1 MILNQADLVKRC
13 LKGDERAFQ
22 TLYDTFAPKMLG
34 VCKRYARET
43 AEAED
48 LLQEGFMK
56 VFNQLDA
63 FKSDG
68 SLENWIHRIMIN
80 NSIDS
85 YRKTSK
91 MQTVEI
97 SEMYDDVLPF
107 VSAETILSGMATDEL
122 LEFITQLPRQYGI
135 VFNLYVFEGYKYNE
149 IAEELNIAEGTVKSN
164 LYDAR
169 RLLKEKIMKAF
180 DMKDILPVKQNEKR
194 AIN

>member
-48 LLQEGFMK
+48 LLQEGFLK
-56 VFNQLDA
+56 VFNQLNA
-63 FKSDG
+63 FKNDG
-68 SLENWIHRIMIN
+68 SLENWIHRIMVN

-85 YRKTSK
+85 FRKTSK

-97 SEMYDDVLPF
+97 TEIYDDALPF
-107 VSAETILSGMATDEL
+107 VSAETILGGITTDEL
-122 LEFITQLPRQYGI
+122 LEFIMQLPRQ
-135 VFNLYVFEGYKYNE
+135 
-149 IAEELNIAEGTVKSN
+149 
-164 LYDAR
+164 
-169 RLLKEKIMKAF
+169 
-180 DMKDILPVKQNEKR
+180 
-194 AIN
+194 